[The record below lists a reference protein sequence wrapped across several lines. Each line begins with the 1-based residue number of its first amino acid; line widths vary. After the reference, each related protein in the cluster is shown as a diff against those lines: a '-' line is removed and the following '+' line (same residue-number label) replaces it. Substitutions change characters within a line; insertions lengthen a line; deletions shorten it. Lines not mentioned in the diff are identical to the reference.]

1 MIYEQ
6 MQMNVLVFS
15 PCLAFKSQ
23 KEQPTSLKCTD
34 CIANQRESK
43 TTNSSITAVYLAQS
57 SGDRLQLENN
67 FAKLEH
73 TACFCCG
80 FCINISI
87 MWGPYY
93 V

>member
-6 MQMNVLVFS
+6 MQMNVPVFS
-15 PCLAFKSQ
+15 PCVGVS
-23 KEQPTSLKCTD
+23 EGV
-34 CIANQRESK
+34 SK

-57 SGDRLQLENN
+57 SGDRLELENN

-73 TACFCCG
+73 TACFCCC